1 MSGLLALDQHAT
13 TDRLRDTRQRVTP
26 DGGWSPRRRL
36 MSLIACVVAS
46 WLLVLV
52 PLLLLS

>member
-1 MSGLLALDQHAT
+1 MTGLLALDQHAT
-13 TDRLRDTRQRVTP
+13 TDRLRDTRQHVAA
-26 DGGWSPRRRL
+26 DGDWSPRRRL

-52 PLLLLS
+52 PLLILS